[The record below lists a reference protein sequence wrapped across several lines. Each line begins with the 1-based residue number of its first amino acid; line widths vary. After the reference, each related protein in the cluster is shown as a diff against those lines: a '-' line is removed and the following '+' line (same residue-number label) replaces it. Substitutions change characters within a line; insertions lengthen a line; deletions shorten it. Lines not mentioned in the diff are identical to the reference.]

1 MRLAF
6 LALALTL
13 PAASAAEAPASPA
26 FAGASNA
33 MARPSPRAANAF
45 VPSRICGDDMK
56 PRHARTP
63 NLSKPRR
70 LGELPPGDLTLAVVN
85 RVGDCIEP
93 VIVRQGYGALDD
105 GPGR

>member
-13 PAASAAEAPASPA
+13 PAASPAQAPTSPTSASPSRTASPA
-26 FAGASNA
+26 LV
-33 MARPSPRAANAF
+33 RAADTL
-45 VPSRICGDDMK
+45 VPSRICDLG

-63 NLSKPRR
+63 APAKAKR
-70 LGELPPGDLTLAVVN
+70 LGELPSGDLVLAVVN

-93 VIVRQGYGALDD
+93 MTVRQGYG
-105 GPGR
+105 PGGR